1 MELQVSEIQELKPI
15 DFNYLELKENL
26 SEKLEI
32 YKNAVYTEE
41 TIKEAKGDRA
51 KLNKLS
57 KAINDKKIE
66 IKKQVLKPYE
76 DFENKTKELIS
87 MIAEATNNI
96 DTQIKSFEDKQ
107 KNEKLQNI
115 VAFFENNSEELKE
128 MLNFDKIY
136 NPKWLNSTYKISDIE
151 EDIKHVIVKSRQD
164 LEVIKSLNT
173 EFEDILIDFYFKTL
187 NLTET
192 MGEKTRLEEQKKK
205 IEAINKQKELLNAEK
220 NKTSIQASENKQNTQ
235 EIPYTQEL
243 QQLDFRV
250 WVTQEQKFYLRE
262 FLVKN
267 NIKYGKVV

>member
-32 YKNAVYTEE
+32 YKNAIYTED

-66 IKKQVLKPYE
+66 IKKEVLKPYE

-87 MIAEATNNI
+87 MITEATNNI

-136 NPKWLNSTYKISDIE
+136 NPKWLNTTYKMTDIE
-151 EDIKHVIVKSRQD
+151 EEIKHIIVKSRQD
-164 LEVIKSLNT
+164 LAVIKSLNT
-173 EFEDILIDFYFKTL
+173 EFENTLIDFYFKTL

-205 IEAINKQKELLNAEK
+205 IEEINRQKELLNAEK
-220 NKTSIQASENKQNTQ
+220 NKTSGKVPENNQNTQ
-235 EIPYTQEL
+235 QIPYNEGL
-243 QQLDFRV
+243 QQIDFRV

-267 NIKYGKVV
+267 NIKYGKVI

>member
-15 DFNYLELKENL
+15 DFNYLELKESL
-26 SEKLEI
+26 SEKLKI

-57 KAINDKKIE
+57 KAINDKKVE
-66 IKKQVLKPYE
+66 IKKEVLKPYE

-87 MIAEATNNI
+87 MITEATNNI

-107 KNEKLQNI
+107 KNKKLQNI

-136 NPKWLNSTYKISDIE
+136 NPKWLNTTYKMSDIE
-151 EDIKHVIVKSRQD
+151 DEIKHVINKSRQD
-164 LEVIKSLNT
+164 LEVIKTLNT

-192 MGEKTRLEEQKKK
+192 MGEKTRIEEQKKK
-205 IEAINKQKELLNAEK
+205 IEEINKQKELLNAKK
-220 NKTSIQASENKQNTQ
+220 NKSFAKEPENNQNTKQ
-235 EIPYTQEL
+235 IPYNQEL

>member
-26 SEKLEI
+26 KEKLEV
-32 YKNAVYTEE
+32 YKNTVYTEE

-57 KAINDKKIE
+57 KAINDKKVE
-66 IKKQVLKPYE
+66 IKKEVLKPYE
-76 DFENKTKELIS
+76 DFENKTKELIA
-87 MIAEATNNI
+87 MIGEATENI
-96 DTQIKSFEDKQ
+96 DTQIKVFEEKQ
-107 KNEKLQNI
+107 KNEKLQVI
-115 VAFFENNSEELKE
+115 VTFFEKSAEELKE

-136 NPKWLNSTYKISDIE
+136 NPKWLNTTYKITDIE
-151 EDIKHVIVKSRQD
+151 AEIKHIITKSRQD
-164 LEVIKSLNT
+164 LDVIKNLRT
-173 EFEDILIDFYFKTL
+173 EFEDALIDYYFKTL

-220 NKTSIQASENKQNTQ
+220 DKTSGGTIQSKKNTQ
-235 EIPYTQEL
+235 EIPFTQEL

-267 NIKYGKVV
+267 NIRYGKVK